1 MTGHAC
7 PECGRRTAGEPGTEH
22 RVPCRCGT
30 DTGANRLMGDELR
43 AARSAEMAA
52 AEDFDPLRIRPYVT
66 LGDGAAAEGG
76 DAAGASGS
84 GAAAGFGGPGSGRP
98 GGPGSAGTGSG
109 GPVQDASGDAAT
121 TMPLHL
127 GGGMGAG
134 AYPAADE
141 SRRRTAAMG
150 AGPGFGAGPAFGTAP
165 GAPDPVQPRRRRPF
179 AALAVGAAVAAVVGT
194 AAFAGGLFDRDGSQ
208 DEALP
213 EATTSVPDVEE
224 GSAASVAP
232 SPSPS
237 AAPSRTRSASPTPSA
252 SASPS
257 ASALPSQSAT
267 PSPSA
272 SASAP
277 PAPGTPSVT
286 ASGSPAPPS
295 EAPPAEL
302 APSSLRRG
310 DQGPQ
315 VAVLQNRLQE
325 VWLYHGDADG
335 NFNDRVENAV
345 RIYQSYKA
353 IQGDP
358 VGVYGPNTRRALEA
372 ETTGRGRD

>member
-76 DAAGASGS
+76 DAASASGS
-84 GAAAGFGGPGSGRP
+84 GAAGFGGPGSAGTGS

-127 GGGMGAG
+127 GGGPGPGTGSGTDSRTGMGTGTGPGAG

-150 AGPGFGAGPAFGTAP
+150 AGPGFGAGPAFGAAP
-165 GAPDPVQPRRRRPF
+165 APPTPCSR
-179 AALAVGAAVAAVVGT
+179 AAG
-194 AAFAGGLFDRDGSQ
+194 
-208 DEALP
+208 
-213 EATTSVPDVEE
+213 
-224 GSAASVAP
+224 AP
-232 SPSPS
+232 SPPW
-237 AAPSRTRSASPTPSA
+237 P
-252 SASPS
+252 
-257 ASALPSQSAT
+257 
-267 PSPSA
+267 
-272 SASAP
+272 
-277 PAPGTPSVT
+277 
-286 ASGSPAPPS
+286 
-295 EAPPAEL
+295 
-302 APSSLRRG
+302 
-310 DQGPQ
+310 
-315 VAVLQNRLQE
+315 
-325 VWLYHGDADG
+325 
-335 NFNDRVENAV
+335 
-345 RIYQSYKA
+345 
-353 IQGDP
+353 
-358 VGVYGPNTRRALEA
+358 
-372 ETTGRGRD
+372 